1 MTLVRDHEV
10 ADNPWPSVDIDG
22 GIQIISLDEW
32 SARRDELRGTNA
44 AIGLR
49 LAPDQGPDLIAG
61 DIERFAVIALEFPTF
76 KDGRAYSTAR
86 LLRERHG
93 FRGELR
99 AVGNVLRDQL
109 AFMHRC
115 GFNAFE
121 VDGDDAADELREALA
136 EVGTWYQW
144 TSDRRPTAANLRRAN
159 RAERAQG

>member
-1 MTLVRDHEV
+1 M
-10 ADNPWPSVDIDG
+10 
-22 GIQIISLDEW
+22 
-32 SARRDELRGTNA
+32 
-44 AIGLR
+44 
-49 LAPDQGPDLIAG
+49 
-61 DIERFAVIALEFPTF
+61 IALEFPTF

-109 AFMHRC
+109 SFMHRC

-121 VDGDDAADELREALA
+121 VDGDDAAEKLREALA
-136 EVGTWYQW
+136 EVGACYQW
-144 TSDRRPTAANLRRAN
+144 TGDRRTTAARLRYTN

>member
-10 ADNPWPSVDIDG
+10 VDSPWPSIDIDG
-22 GIQIISLDEW
+22 DIQIISLDEW
-32 SARRDELRGTNA
+32 STRRDGLRGTNS

-136 EVGTWYQW
+136 EVGAWYQW
-144 TSDRRPTAANLRRAN
+144 TGDRRPTAAYLRHAS